1 MYNHNISK
9 DMYLLL
15 SYKINRSIEINIVSK

>member
-1 MYNHNISK
+1 MYNHNIYK